1 MVDYVVIQ
9 LKKYFFC
16 LAHVFDYFFQYVL
29 GDDTIC
35 DDLGWGDLW
44 LGTIFGLR
52 PFDSGPFNVGPLDG
66 WDDLYGT
73 TCSGTS

>member
-1 MVDYVVIQ
+1 M
-9 LKKYFFC
+9 
-16 LAHVFDYFFQYVL
+16 L

-35 DDLGWGDLW
+35 EDLGWDDLW

-52 PFDSGPFNVGPLDG
+52 PFESGPFNVGPLDG

-73 TCSGTS
+73 TCSGTI